1 MRAFLLR
8 FFTWITGINLTE
20 IKDFIADI
28 PDPVCL
34 EEVLA
39 HDIPALSESLDE
51 VIGSVE
57 AMSNWE
63 NYCPDDFDSRIGE
76 LEGLDHSAKFEE
88 ITTTTES
95 QMETVAE
102 MLEMVHNQAVTTSTV
117 DSQISEHLHGYCT
130 EDDLADLDQ
139 KFHQLDQHH
148 TELIT
153 KLYDASEALKRA
165 ANLMALGSG

>member
-1 MRAFLLR
+1 MRAFFLR

-20 IKDFIADI
+20 IKDSIADI

-39 HDIPALSESLDE
+39 HDIPALSESLDA

-63 NYCPDDFDSRIGE
+63 NYCPDDFDSRIAE
-76 LEGLDHSAKFEE
+76 LESLDHSAKFEE
-88 ITTTTES
+88 IEATTES
-95 QMETVAE
+95 QMESVAE

-130 EDDLADLDQ
+130 EEDLEDLNI
-139 KFHQLDQHH
+139 KVTNLDN
-148 TELIT
+148 TNGELIE
-153 KLYDASEALKRA
+153 KLYEASKCLSRA